1 MRYLDLLLKAEKVK
15 KVSFV
20 ESFQKYKADWK
31 NYNTFLTSKLWKN
44 LDEV

>member
-1 MRYLDLLLKAEKVK
+1 MNSIFKAEKVK
-15 KVSFV
+15 KVV